1 LILSTEHSRVDRAP
15 IPILLERMPI
25 SDPTGSTV
33 VELSR
38 AEQWVV
44 HHVLLAAV
52 GLADGE
58 SSHEDLDEEVLERN
72 LDVIEKVEA
81 GRFEFTPAE
90 LSLLKQ
96 ACGDHARRTRAT
108 ADRNLASAVADRIE
122 ATVEDT
128 ASAEE

>member
-1 LILSTEHSRVDRAP
+1 
-15 IPILLERMPI
+15 MPI

-44 HHVLLAAV
+44 HHVLLEAV
-52 GLADGE
+52 GLADGKPGRE
-58 SSHEDLDEEVLERN
+58 ELDEEVLERN

-81 GRFEFTPAE
+81 GRFEFTPSE

-96 ACGDHARRTRAT
+96 ACGDHARQTRAT

-122 ATVEDT
+122 ATVEEPAT
-128 ASAEE
+128 PEE